1 MSIDTIND
9 EIRATRRRLAAK
21 FDNNLS
27 AIIEDLRIRQKTD
40 GRTYVTR
47 APRLIGQKTD
57 EQNVGPKA
65 DLHGS

>member
-9 EIRATRRRLAAK
+9 EIRDTRRRLASQ

-27 AIIEDLRIRQKTD
+27 AIIEDLRVRQKTD

-47 APRLIGQKTD
+47 SPRLIAKKTD
-57 EQNVGPKA
+57 EQTNQDRDPV
-65 DLHGS
+65 S